1 MKKFTLMVVALF
13 SFGVMNAQ
21 TASKVAAKRSRTAQT
36 AHTSVQRNGSPVNPA
51 AVIFSDNMDG
61 DNTVTGL
68 TARGYTTYFRGTGG
82 VGLTDTWFQGN
93 PANFVSYNGPDS
105 GYVSA
110 NYNTVT
116 GINDIDNWL
125 VLPAVN
131 VGAGDSVSFWSQAPL
146 ASNYPDSLRI
156 MYNATG
162 ATLPEDANWVEL
174 GNMVVNTNGQWERA
188 AYAIPSASAT
198 GSIAIRYNVVQGG
211 PLGNNSDLIGIDQI
225 DVYNNIVTSFDDCA
239 GATDINSVFGGA
251 VGITNNIGPF
261 DNTTATT
268 DGSDPA
274 TGWECFGEPDGSG
287 TAPELN
293 NTVWFTFTG
302 DGSNYFVE
310 SGNCAGVTNYI
321 SDGDTQFALYTGSC
335 GSLTPVKCNE
345 DGPNATATTYPAG
358 FSFSTTAG
366 TQYYLMVDGFSFL
379 GAVAT
384 GEFCLKVTK
393 QTTVA
398 CADPSIT
405 VGTVTQ
411 NVTDLCFG
419 DTLVVS
425 AAGAITPNVGDYFG
439 ISWIISSADISAS
452 TDPLNDPAVIATYTF
467 TSPAPATSTRSFL
480 NDGTS
485 TFIAGGS
492 TYFWTPIV
500 FGNAT
505 AAAAPQFLSDLTL
518 DNACIVLGP
527 SLQVNVLVDGDPL
540 CSGVGINET
549 AANAYG
555 ISSVFPV
562 PAKDNVN
569 FTINAKDNAAVTI
582 SIKNNLGQEIASRQV
597 VVNKGKNDLSFDLKG
612 NAAGFYF
619 INVSGDKG
627 NYNVKFVKQ

>member
-1 MKKFTLMVVALF
+1 MKKLLLGICLLTVSQFGYSQGGRVAKGPGKNHNFAPAATKVISPISTQAAFWTDDFSNATNWVISNQTGNSDDWVIGTGVPSGSFAIPGITSTTAANGFALFDSDLLCSGDQIADLTTASSIDCSGETVVNLSWEQMYRRFDDSTIVFVSTDNVNWTGFSINASYTNNVMSATNPEVVTVDISSVAAGQSTVWIRFEFFSPSTFVGPGGAPGCGYAWMIDDVAL
-13 SFGVMNAQ
+13 
-21 TASKVAAKRSRTAQT
+21 
-36 AHTSVQRNGSPVNPA
+36 
-51 AVIFSDNMDG
+51 
-61 DNTVTGL
+61 
-68 TARGYTTYFRGTGG
+68 TGG
-82 VGLTDTWFQGN
+82 AIV
-93 PANFVSYNGPDS
+93 Y
-105 GYVSA
+105 
-110 NYNTVT
+110 
-116 GINDIDNWL
+116 
-125 VLPAVN
+125 
-131 VGAGDSVSFWSQAPL
+131 
-146 ASNYPDSLRI
+146 
-156 MYNATG
+156 
-162 ATLPEDANWVEL
+162 
-174 GNMVVNTNGQWERA
+174 TN
-188 AYAIPSASAT
+188 
-198 GSIAIRYNVVQGG
+198 
-211 PLGNNSDLIGIDQI
+211 
-225 DVYNNIVTSFDDCA
+225 DDCQ

-251 VGITNNIGPF
+251 VGTTNNIGPF
-261 DNTTATT
+261 DNTTATSS
-268 DGSDPA
+268 GDPS

-293 NTVWFTFTG
+293 NTLWFTFTG

-358 FSFSTTAG
+358 FSFSTTVG
-366 TQYYLMVDGFSFL
+366 TQYYLMVDGFSFQ

-393 QTTVA
+393 QTTVG

-405 VGTVTQ
+405 VGTVAA

-419 DTLVVS
+419 DTLFVT
-425 AAGAITPNVGDYFG
+425 ATGAVTPNTGDYFG

-452 TDPLNDPAVIATYTF
+452 TDPLNDPALLATYTF
-467 TSPAPATSTRSFL
+467 TSPAPAVSTRQFV
-480 NDGTS
+480 NDGTVA
-485 TFIAGGS
+485 FLAPGA

-549 AANAYG
+549 AASAYG

-569 FTINAKDNAAVTI
+569 FTINAKENAAVTI

>member
-21 TASKVAAKRSRTAQT
+21 TASKVAANGSRTAQAT
-36 AHTSVQRNGSPVNPA
+36 HSSVQRNGSPVNPT
-51 AVIFSDNMDG
+51 AVIFSDDMEG
-61 DNTVTGL
+61 DNSVTGL
-68 TARGYTTYFRGTGG
+68 TTRGYSVYFRSVGG
-82 VGLTDTWFQGN
+82 PGSTDTWFQGN
-93 PANFVSYNGPDS
+93 PLVFAAYNGSDS
-105 GYVSA
+105 SFVAA

-116 GINDIDNWL
+116 AINDIDNWL
-125 VLPAVN
+125 VLPVLA
-131 VGAGDSVSFWSQAPL
+131 VGAGDSLSFWSQAPL
-146 ASNYPDSLRI
+146 ASIYADSLRI
-156 MYNATG
+156 MYNPTG

-174 GNMVVNTNGQWERA
+174 ARMVVNTNGQWERA
-188 AYAIPSASAT
+188 AFAIPTASAT
-198 GSIAIRYNVVQGG
+198 GAIAIRYNVVEGG
-211 PLGNNSDLIGIDQI
+211 PLGNNSDFVGIDQI
-225 DVYNNIVTSFDDCA
+225 DVFNNIVANFDDCA

-251 VGITNNIGPF
+251 VGTTNNIGPF

-268 DGSDPA
+268 DGSDPS

-321 SDGDTQFALYTGSC
+321 SDGDTQFSLYTGSC

-358 FSFSTTAG
+358 FSFSTTVG
-366 TQYYLMVDGFSFL
+366 TQYYLMVDGFSFQ

-398 CADPSIT
+398 CADPSVT
-405 VGTVTQ
+405 VGTVAA

-419 DTLVVS
+419 DTLLVT
-425 AAGAITPNVGDYFG
+425 ATGAVTPNVGDYFG

-452 TDPLNDPAVIATYTF
+452 TDPLNDPAVVATYTF
-467 TSPAPATSTRSFL
+467 TSPAPAVSTRSFI

-485 TFIAGGS
+485 TFITPGS
-492 TYFWTPIV
+492 TFFWTPIV
-500 FGNAT
+500 FGNAS

-549 AANAYG
+549 AASAYG

-569 FTINAKDNAAVTI
+569 FTINAKENAAVTI

>member
-1 MKKFTLMVVALF
+1 MKKLLLGICLLTVSQFGYSQGGRVAK
-13 SFGVMNAQ
+13 GPGKNHIIAPV
-21 TASKVAAKRSRTAQT
+21 ASKVISPISTQAAFWTDDFSNAATWV
-36 AHTSVQRNGSPVNPA
+36 TSNQAGNSDDW
-51 AVIFSDNMDG
+51 VI
-61 DNTVTGL
+61 
-68 TARGYTTYFRGTGG
+68 GTGVPSG
-82 VGLTDTWFQGN
+82 SFAIPGITSTTA
-93 PANFVSYNGPDS
+93 ANGFALFDS
-105 GYVSA
+105 DLLCSGDQIADVTTANSIDCSAETTVNLSFEQMYRRFDDSTIVYVSTD
-110 NYNTVT
+110 NVNWTGF
-116 GINDIDNWL
+116 GINGNYGNNDMSATNPEVVTVDISSVAAGQSTVWIRFEFYS
-125 VLPAVN
+125 PASF
-131 VGAGDSVSFWSQAPL
+131 VGPAGAP
-146 ASNYPDSLRI
+146 
-156 MYNATG
+156 G
-162 ATLPEDANWVEL
+162 C
-174 GNMVVNTNGQWERA
+174 
-188 AYAIPSASAT
+188 AYAWMIDDVTLT
-198 GSIAIRYNVVQGG
+198 GGAI
-211 PLGNNSDLIGIDQI
+211 
-225 DVYNNIVTSFDDCA
+225 VYTFDDCL
-239 GATDINSVFGGA
+239 GATDINSVFGGV
-251 VGITNNIGPF
+251 VGTTNNIGPF

-268 DGSDPA
+268 NAGDP
-274 TGWECFGEPDGSG
+274 TVGWECFGEPDGSG
-287 TAPELN
+287 SAPELN
-293 NTVWFTFTG
+293 NTLWFTFTG

-310 SGNCAGVTNYI
+310 SGSCAGVTNYI

-345 DGPNATATTYPAG
+345 DGPNATANTYPAG

-366 TQYYLMVDGFSFL
+366 TQYYLMVDGFSL
-379 GAVAT
+379 NGAVAT
-384 GEFCLKVTK
+384 GEFCLLVTK

-405 VGTVTQ
+405 VGTVAA

-419 DTLVVS
+419 DTLLVT
-425 AAGAITPNVGDYFG
+425 ATGAVTPNTGDYYG
-439 ISWIISSADISAS
+439 VSWIISSADISAS
-452 TDPLNDPAVIATYTF
+452 TDPLNDPALIATYTF
-467 TSPAPATSTRSFL
+467 TSPAPAVSTRSFI

-485 TFIAGGS
+485 TFLPPGA

-549 AANAYG
+549 AASAYG

-569 FTINAKDNAAVTI
+569 FTINAKENAAVTI